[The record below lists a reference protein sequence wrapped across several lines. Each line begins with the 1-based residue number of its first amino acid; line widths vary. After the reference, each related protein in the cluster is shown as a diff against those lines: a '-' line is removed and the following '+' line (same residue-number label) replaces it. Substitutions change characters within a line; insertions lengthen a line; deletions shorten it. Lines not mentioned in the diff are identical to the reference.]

1 MNLYDPPCLSNNA
14 NAFCHAQGARSFNL
28 LMAVKNLLLDEH
40 QQGWTVRTLI
50 RFWFT
55 VSVKISSHAHRTR
68 ALIFFPKASMR
79 WWRLF
84 LQNHYP
90 KRKPG
95 RPAKEREVD
104 LQEF

>member
-14 NAFCHAQGARSFNL
+14 DAFCHAQGARSFNL

-79 WWRLF
+79 WW
-84 LQNHYP
+84 
-90 KRKPG
+90 
-95 RPAKEREVD
+95 
-104 LQEF
+104 